1 MHSDSWL
8 YQITDNTHT
17 HTHTQTQTNKDIVDH
32 TISFLIGMVTERQE
46 YLLSYR
52 SYKWGEMSPVLIKLA
67 ILQ

>member
-8 YQITDNTHT
+8 YQFTDNT
-17 HTHTQTQTNKDIVDH
+17 HTHTQTQTNKDTVDH
-32 TISFLIGMVTERQE
+32 TISLLIGMVTEGQD

-52 SYKWGEMSPVLIKLA
+52 SCKWGEMSPVLIKLA